1 MTRGALMVAVLLV
14 LALLASVSN
23 PGWAQKE
30 VSLRQLQEAV
40 RNKPN
45 DPSLH
50 YLLGVKYQNE
60 GQDSKALAAYQKAV
74 SLNPRYAE
82 ALLGLGSVKAAQGD
96 LDGAVKALKK
106 AVQFDPKNKEAR
118 TWLSVVYGKQGLALL
133 DQGKAAEAAK
143 VLQQAAAN
151 NPKDTAA
158 LNNLGVALAAL
169 GDLDLA
175 AQAFQKA
182 IKANP
187 ANDGAHYNL
196 GCTHLQSGDKT
207 QALNQ
212 YAALTT
218 LGSGYGGELF
228 ALMSY
233 PKGYPVDTPYSP
245 PQWGQSTPYKPL
257 PATALPN
264 SPEIADALRQT
275 PDLQIPA
282 YGSSLTGGELPGSQ
296 LK

>member
-1 MTRGALMVAVLLV
+1 MTRGALISAVVLV
-14 LALLASVSN
+14 LALLASISS

-30 VSLRQLQEAV
+30 VNLRQLQEAV

-74 SLNPRYAE
+74 NLNPRYIE
-82 ALLGLGSVKAAQGD
+82 ALLALGALQSAQGD
-96 LDGAVKALKK
+96 QDGAIKALKK
-106 AVQFDPKNKEAR
+106 AVQLDPKNKEAR
-118 TWLSVVYGKQGLALL
+118 IWLSVVYGRQGLTLL
-133 DQGKAAEAAK
+133 EQGKAADAAK
-143 VLQQAAAN
+143 ILQLAAAN
-151 NPKDTAA
+151 NPMDTVAF
-158 LNNLGVALAAL
+158 NNLGVALATL

-175 AQAFQKA
+175 TQAFQKA
-182 IKANP
+182 IKADP

-196 GCTHLQSGDKT
+196 GCAYLQMGDKT
-207 QALNQ
+207 RALNQ

-218 LGSGYGGELF
+218 LGSGYGGDLF

-245 PQWGQSTPYKPL
+245 PQWGQTTPYKALSTTEL
-257 PATALPN
+257 PS
-264 SPEIADALRQT
+264 SPKIADALRST
-275 PDLQIPA
+275 PDLQIPS
-282 YGSSLTGGELPGSQ
+282 YGSSLPGGELPGSQ

>member
-1 MTRGALMVAVLLV
+1 MTRGALISAVVLV
-14 LALLASVSN
+14 LALLASISS

-30 VSLRQLQEAV
+30 VNLRQLQEAV

-74 SLNPRYAE
+74 NLNPRYIE
-82 ALLGLGSVKAAQGD
+82 ALLALGALQSAQGD
-96 LDGAVKALKK
+96 QDGAIKALKK
-106 AVQFDPKNKEAR
+106 AVQLDPKNKEAR
-118 TWLSVVYGKQGLALL
+118 IWLSVVYGRQGLTLL
-133 DQGKAAEAAK
+133 EQGKAADAAK
-143 VLQQAAAN
+143 ILQLAAAN
-151 NPKDTAA
+151 NPMDTVA
-158 LNNLGVALAAL
+158 LNNLGVALATL

-175 AQAFQKA
+175 TQAFQKA
-182 IKANP
+182 IKADP

-196 GCTHLQSGDKT
+196 GCAYLQMGDKT
-207 QALNQ
+207 RALNQ

-218 LGSGYGGELF
+218 LGSGYGGDLF

-245 PQWGQSTPYKPL
+245 PQWGQTTPYKALSTTEL
-257 PATALPN
+257 PS
-264 SPEIADALRQT
+264 SPKIADALRNT
-275 PDLQIPA
+275 PDLQIPS
-282 YGSSLTGGELPGSQ
+282 YGSSLPGGELPGSQ

>member
-1 MTRGALMVAVLLV
+1 MTRGALISAVLLV
-14 LALLASVSN
+14 LALLGTASS

-40 RNKPN
+40 QKNPN
-45 DPSLH
+45 DPNLH

-60 GQDSKALAAYQKAV
+60 GKDSKALAAYEKAI
-74 SLNPRYAE
+74 SLNPRYSE
-82 ALLGLGSVKAAQGD
+82 ALLGLGTLKAAQGD
-96 LDGAVKALKK
+96 LDGAIKVLKK
-106 AVQFDPKNKEAR
+106 AVQFDPKNREAR
-118 TWLSVVYGKQGLALL
+118 TWLSAVYGRQGLALL
-133 DQGKAAEAAK
+133 EQGKAAEAAK
-143 VLQQAAAN
+143 VLQLAAAN
-151 NPKDTAA
+151 NPKDTKA
-158 LNNLGVALAAL
+158 LNNLGVALAEL

-182 IKANP
+182 IKADP

-196 GCTHLQSGDKT
+196 GCAYLQMGDKT
-207 QALNQ
+207 RALNQ

-218 LGSGYGGELF
+218 LGSGYGGDLF

-245 PQWGQSTPYKPL
+245 PQWGQTRPYKALSTTEL
-257 PATALPN
+257 PS
-264 SPEIADALRQT
+264 SPKIADALRNT
-275 PDLQIPA
+275 PDLQIPS
-282 YGSSLTGGELPGSQ
+282 YGSSLPGGELPGSQ

>member
-1 MTRGALMVAVLLV
+1 MNRGALMAAVLLV
-14 LALLASVSN
+14 LALLGAAIS
-23 PGWAQKE
+23 PGWAQRE
-30 VSLRQLQEAV
+30 ASLRQLQGALQK
-40 RNKPN
+40 NPN
-45 DPSLH
+45 APSLH

-82 ALLGLGSVKAAQGD
+82 ALLGLGTVKAAQGD
-96 LDGAVKALKK
+96 LDGAIKALKK
-106 AVQFDPKNKEAR
+106 AVQSDPKNKEAR
-118 TWLSVVYGKQGLALL
+118 TWLSVVYGRQGLALL
-133 DQGKAAEAAK
+133 QQGHAAEAAK
-143 VLQQAAAN
+143 VLQLATAN
-151 NPKDTAA
+151 NPNDTVAF
-158 LNNLGVALAAL
+158 NNLGVAFAKL

-175 AQAFQKA
+175 ARAFQKA
-182 IKANP
+182 IKADP
-187 ANDGAHYNL
+187 ANDGAHFNL
-196 GCTHLQSGDKT
+196 GCTYLQSGDKT

-257 PATALPN
+257 PATELPS
-264 SPEIADALRQT
+264 SPKIADVLRKT
-275 PDLQIPA
+275 PDMQIPA
-282 YGSSLTGGELPGSQ
+282 YESSMPGGELPGSQ

>member
-1 MTRGALMVAVLLV
+1 MNKGILISAVLLV
-14 LALLASVSN
+14 LVLLGTASS
-23 PGWAQKE
+23 PGWAQRE

-40 RNKPN
+40 QKNPN

-50 YLLGVKYQNE
+50 YLLGVKFQNE
-60 GQDSKALAAYQKAV
+60 GKDSKALAAYQKAI

-82 ALLGLGSVKAAQGD
+82 ALLGLGTLKAAQGD
-96 LDGAVKALKK
+96 VDGAIKALKK
-106 AVQFDPKNKEAR
+106 AVQLDPKNKEAR
-118 TWLSVVYGKQGLALL
+118 AWLSAVYGRQGLALL
-133 DQGKAAEAAK
+133 EQGKAAEAAK
-143 VLQQAAAN
+143 VLQLAAAN

-158 LNNLGVALAAL
+158 LNNLGVALAEL

-182 IKANP
+182 IKADP
-187 ANDGAHYNL
+187 ANDGAHFNL
-196 GCTHLQSGDKT
+196 GCTYLQAGDKT
-207 QALNQ
+207 GALNQ

-228 ALMSY
+228 GLMSF

-245 PQWGQSTPYKPL
+245 PQWGQTRPYK
-257 PATALPN
+257 ALPVAELPS
-264 SPEIADALRQT
+264 SPKIADALRNT
-275 PDLQIPA
+275 PDLQIPS
-282 YGSSLTGGELPGSQ
+282 YGSSLPGGELPGSQ